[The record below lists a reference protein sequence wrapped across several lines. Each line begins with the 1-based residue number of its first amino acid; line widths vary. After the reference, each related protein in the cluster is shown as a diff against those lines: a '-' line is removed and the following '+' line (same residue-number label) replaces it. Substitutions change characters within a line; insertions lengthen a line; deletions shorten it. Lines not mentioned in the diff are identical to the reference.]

1 MTDPIVVQDVVKEYR
16 SRRGEPVRAV
26 DGMTFRVPH
35 GQIFGLLGPNGAG
48 KTTLIKILTTLTLP
62 HSGRA
67 WLLGHDVVREPLAV
81 RRSIAVVLQEN
92 AIELFLAV
100 RDNLV
105 TFGKFHGLSL
115 AEARRRADRV
125 LEQFRLQEY
134 AQQKAQDLSG
144 GYRRRVQVAKMF
156 TVSTP
161 VLFLDEAT
169 TGMDPIVKRDFLM
182 LLRQEARNGRT
193 IVLTTQILSEAEE
206 LCDTILIMNRGRT
219 VAHGDLP
226 TLKMLAHQM
235 YNVILTLKEVNASL
249 REFLSQLRL
258 PRLKFKET
266 SVEFTVKGS
275 EHSVLQIVEEATR
288 RANLLKFEVTGAS
301 LEDVFLELLKGSS
314 MKEER

>member
-1 MTDPIVVQDVVKEYR
+1 MKDSIAVENVVKEYA
-16 SRRGEPVRAV
+16 SRRGQPIRAV
-26 DGMTFRVPH
+26 DGMTFRVPP

-62 HSGRA
+62 QSGRA

-92 AIELFLAV
+92 AIELFLTV
-100 RDNLV
+100 RDNLI

-115 AEARRRADRV
+115 AEARLRANRI
-125 LEQFRLQEY
+125 LELFRLQEY

-156 TVSTP
+156 LVSTP

-169 TGMDPIVKRDFLM
+169 TGMDPILKRDFLS
-182 LLRQEARNGRT
+182 LLREEARKGRT

-206 LCDTILIMNRGRT
+206 LCDTILIMNRGRV

-226 TLKMLAHQM
+226 SVKLLARQM
-235 YNVILTLKEVNASL
+235 YDVVLTLKEADGSL
-249 REFLSQLRL
+249 REFLERLRL
-258 PRLKFKET
+258 PRLQFKEN
-266 SVEFTVKGS
+266 SVEFTVKGN

-288 RANLLKFEVTGAS
+288 RADVLKFEVVGAS
-301 LEDVFLELLKGSS
+301 LEDVFLELLKNSS
-314 MKEER
+314 

>member
-26 DGMTFRVPH
+26 DGMTFRVSP

-92 AIELFLAV
+92 AIELFLTV

-125 LEQFRLQEY
+125 LDQFRLEEY

-161 VLFLDEAT
+161 LLFLDEAT
-169 TGMDPIVKRDFLM
+169 TGMDPIIKRDFLM

-206 LCDTILIMNRGRT
+206 LCDTILIMNRGRI

-226 TLKMLAHQM
+226 SLKMLAHQM
-235 YNVILTLKEVNASL
+235 YDVVLTLKEVNASL

-258 PRLKFKET
+258 PRLQFKET
-266 SVEFTVKGS
+266 SIEFTVKGS

-288 RANLLKFEVTGAS
+288 RANVLRFEVAGAS
-301 LEDVFLELLKGSS
+301 LEDVFLELLKDSP
-314 MKEER
+314 

>member
-26 DGMTFRVPH
+26 DGMTCRVSP

-92 AIELFLAV
+92 AIELFLTV

-125 LEQFRLQEY
+125 LDQFRLEEY

-161 VLFLDEAT
+161 LLFLDEAT

-206 LCDTILIMNRGRT
+206 LCDTILIMNRGRI

-226 TLKMLAHQM
+226 SLKMLAHQM
-235 YNVILTLKEVNASL
+235 YDVVLTLKEVNASL
-249 REFLSQLRL
+249 REFLSRLRL
-258 PRLKFKET
+258 PRLQFKET
-266 SVEFTVKGS
+266 SIEFTVKGS

-288 RANLLKFEVTGAS
+288 RANVLKFEVAGAS